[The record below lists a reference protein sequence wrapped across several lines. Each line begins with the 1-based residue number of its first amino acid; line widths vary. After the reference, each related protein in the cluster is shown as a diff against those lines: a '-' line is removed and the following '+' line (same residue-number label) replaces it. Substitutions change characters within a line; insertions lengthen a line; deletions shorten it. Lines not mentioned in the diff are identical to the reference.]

1 MKYYYILDGSCNKY
15 TCLFSFRFNKRHGVN
30 ITQNP
35 LINSYE
41 FELAMSENVFV
52 KQINDKTEYISDW
65 AYTPLFYFES
75 GICLRTEILKNIS
88 LIEAETKEQFLEYWD
103 RLTALN
109 ETENRVYLEK
119 DNDTFW
125 LDFTFDYIIKFIQND
140 TPIPNKALTNLLL
153 NCVSHHE
160 NLFNEMRYGVVNKL
174 YQSGKVELAELTP
187 ESLQNYIDSQIGKT
201 LKWTHGIDYLGDYYI
216 QLVPIESE

>member
-1 MKYYYILDGSCNKY
+1 MKYYYILDGSYSDYEALY
-15 TCLFSFRFNKRHGVN
+15 TLFPIDSTIRLRGKSSWYDLELFVN
-30 ITQNP
+30 
-35 LINSYE
+35 E
-41 FELAMSENVFV
+41 KFFV
-52 KQINDKTEYISDW
+52 TQINDEADYVKSW
-65 AYTPLFYFES
+65 AYEPLYYF
-75 GICLRTEILKNIS
+75 KNGLYIDNKIINSVS
-88 LIEAETKEQFLEYWD
+88 LIKAETEEQFLEYWD

-125 LDFTFDYIIKFIQND
+125 LDFIFDYITNFIQND
-140 TPIPNKALTNLLL
+140 IPIPNKALTDLLL
-153 NCVSHHE
+153 NCLSHHE
-160 NLFNEMRYGVVNKL
+160 NLFNEMRYSVVNKL

-201 LKWTHGIDYLGDYYI
+201 LKWTHGIDYLNGDYFI